1 MTKRWPC
8 KKGILGAFDF
18 RHTFQMVDFFD
29 IFYSSLRSAL
39 TFDIHTRRV
48 PLGLRADAPV
58 MLVCLRLAA
67 GKAAAR
73 ARAQAWRAR
82 IPEKRDMHGISRRSG
97 VVVILVRRSVVK
109 TSRSLRLN
117 NMWRLPRV
125 CLNKEWR
132 NTQRTRCRTEIIH
145 VSISMYYVVPKV
157 KGPKLSALSIQPF
170 NPSALW
176 SPPPQF
182 CTSAA

>member
-1 MTKRWPC
+1 MFDEAVAVQKRDSW
-8 KKGILGAFDF
+8 GLGLRLSTYPD
-18 RHTFQMVDFFD
+18 TFQMVDFFD
-29 IFYSSLRSAL
+29 IFDSSLRSAL

-145 VSISMYYVVPKV
+145 VYFHVLRSA
-157 KGPKLSALSIQPF
+157 KGER
-170 NPSALW
+170 
-176 SPPPQF
+176 
-182 CTSAA
+182 TET